1 MGSVCT
7 TDTLLLLKYIQSY
20 AGQLT
25 GCVYLTL
32 SRLCRV
38 AEESHEENRE
48 GKTRPRAPI
57 SNLCTDA
64 GLVMLN
70 GGCHSTGSER
80 VQQEGGE
87 GWCNNDN
94 NYGKQL
100 EGLACCMQSS

>member
-20 AGQLT
+20 AGQLN

-48 GKTRPRAPI
+48 GKTRVLVRLFLIYALTLDL
-57 SNLCTDA
+57 LCLTVA
-64 GLVMLN
+64 ATRQAARGCN
-70 GGCHSTGSER
+70 RKGGRDGATTTTTTA
-80 VQQEGGE
+80 
-87 GWCNNDN
+87 NN
-94 NYGKQL
+94 
-100 EGLACCMQSS
+100 